1 MLQMNFHDYN
11 VHLENGC
18 QNGGG
23 GGGAGG
29 FVIF

>member
-18 QNGGG
+18 QNGDGG
-23 GGGAGG
+23 GGGG

>member
-23 GGGAGG
+23 GGGGG